1 MSIISRSNPLNL
13 RYRICIVTAASSA
26 LGIIICKTLLK
37 ANAFVLGI
45 DTRSKDPSL
54 NAGLGTHFQF
64 LQCDVQEEGA
74 AEKVVAAAREKFDGI
89 ERIDVLVTLAD
100 TGGEIDGLGRLSE
113 VVGGVMAQEGRGSVI
128 HILAGDEGPE
138 KARSKLVRLDRNL
151 EILSPD
157 ARCRQRSAEVSNA
170 KTRGLLLKL
179 TVPAA
184 SAETSSDVVSS
195 YEEAKTHM
203 TALIKSEKVAKD
215 VPFANEDTKQAATQ
229 IYDVANLT
237 LFLAGDMSE
246 EISSQTMHLDG
257 TCSAL

>member
-13 RYRICIVTAASSA
+13 KYRICIVTAASSA

-45 DTRSKDPSL
+45 DTRPQDHSL

-74 AEKVVAAAREKFDGI
+74 AQKVVAAAREKFDGI

-113 VVGGVMAQEGRGSVI
+113 VVGGVMAHEGRGSVI
-128 HILAGDEGPE
+128 HILAGDEGSE
-138 KARSKLVRLDRNL
+138 KARSKLAEISRCMTRQYAVRGVRCNILD
-151 EILSPD
+151 P
-157 ARCRQRSAEVSNA
+157 Q
-170 KTRGLLLKL
+170 
-179 TVPAA
+179 AA
-184 SAETSSDVVSS
+184 SAETSFDVVPS
-195 YEEAKTHM
+195 YEVAKTHM

-215 VPFANEDTKQAATQ
+215 VHSANEGTKQAASQ
-229 IYDVANLT
+229 MYDVANLT

-246 EISSQTMHLDG
+246 GFSSQTMHLDEA
-257 TCSAL
+257 CSAL